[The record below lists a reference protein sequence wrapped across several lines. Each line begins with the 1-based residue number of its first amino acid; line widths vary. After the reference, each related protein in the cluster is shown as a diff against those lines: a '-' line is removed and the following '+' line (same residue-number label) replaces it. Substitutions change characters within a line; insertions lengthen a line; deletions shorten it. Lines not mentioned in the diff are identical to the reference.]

1 MRFFG
6 GSKPRKPA
14 ENRDLRW
21 NVYDFGSENK
31 SVKSIINNAYGTLP
45 IFIRLQ
51 GEAVSVVP
59 AGGAA

>member
-1 MRFFG
+1 MQLG
-6 GSKPRKPA
+6 GYSQYA
-14 ENRDLRW
+14 QGFLAQNH
-21 NVYDFGSENK
+21 DFGPENK
-31 SVKSIINNAYGTLP
+31 PVKSNINNAYGTLP